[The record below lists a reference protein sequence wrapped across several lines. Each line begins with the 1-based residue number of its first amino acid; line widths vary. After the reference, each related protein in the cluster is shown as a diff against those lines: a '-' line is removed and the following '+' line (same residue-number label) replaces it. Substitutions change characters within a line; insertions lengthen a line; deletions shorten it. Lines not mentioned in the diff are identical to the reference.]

1 MAQLMLIDLHS
12 PSERA
17 TMLGSAGRHESQ
29 CARPF
34 RTVAT
39 TEEEQAR
46 LKDAGSNPFIEP
58 ERLQEFVAEKEQ
70 EFRTE
75 LAKQKADA
83 QEGLCEA
90 G

>member
-1 MAQLMLIDLHS
+1 MR
-12 PSERA
+12 PSLPDG
-17 TMLGSAGRHESQ
+17 TDDGREH
-29 CARPF
+29 
-34 RTVAT
+34 
-39 TEEEQAR
+39 AR

-83 QEGLCEA
+83 QSDFARLVRT
-90 G
+90 

>member
-1 MAQLMLIDLHS
+1 MAQLMLIDLHRRLQ
-12 PSERA
+12 RA
-17 TMLGSAGRHESQ
+17 TMPRSAGRHESQ

-34 RTVAT
+34 RTVPT
-39 TEEEQAR
+39 MGREHAR

-58 ERLQEFVAEKEQ
+58 ERLEEFVAEKEQ

-83 QEGLCEA
+83 QE
-90 G
+90 